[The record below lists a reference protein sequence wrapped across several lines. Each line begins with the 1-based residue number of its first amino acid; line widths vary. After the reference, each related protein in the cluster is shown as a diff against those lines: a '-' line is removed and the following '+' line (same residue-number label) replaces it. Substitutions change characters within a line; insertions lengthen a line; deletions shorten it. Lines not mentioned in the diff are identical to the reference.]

1 VSGGIPVE
9 SSCPVRGQVD
19 HGHGS
24 ATRYSPARQSCSSSL
39 AQAALPVKISNGSSK
54 DVLFKIAHTAGLPH
68 QAVGYSCFF
77 LILTGR
83 LAALTADVPAADVL
97 NIAQTT

>member
-1 VSGGIPVE
+1 MAVQHAIHPP
-9 SSCPVRGQVD
+9 SSLAQAVLLK
-19 HGHGS
+19 
-24 ATRYSPARQSCSSSL
+24 QSCSSSL

-77 LILTGR
+77 LSWR
-83 LAALTADVPAADVL
+83 AALPP
-97 NIAQTT
+97 